1 MTHREAESP
10 REDPS
15 SGEQASKADPHTHP
29 SVWGPRLE
37 RLIQRQTE
45 LYEQLLEMTS
55 SQAELI
61 DRDDGGEALIELLR
75 ARQGYVDEV
84 AQHNELIE
92 PFVGKWDELSAALD
106 EATRASLTEKLGRLM
121 ELIDRM
127 VKRDDEGREAIASR
141 RETLSGELNN
151 ISRNKTAVS
160 TYARSGVTNPPR
172 YQDRRA

>member
-1 MTHREAESP
+1 L
-10 REDPS
+10 DPS
-15 SGEQASKADPHTHP
+15 SKADPHADP

-37 RLIQRQTE
+37 RLIARQTE
-45 LYEQLLEMTS
+45 LYEQLLEMTE
-55 SQAELI
+55 SQRDLI
-61 DRDDGGEALIELLR
+61 DGDDEGEALVELLR

-84 AQHNELIE
+84 AQHNELLE
-92 PFVGKWDELSAALD
+92 PFVSRWEELSASLD
-106 EATRASLTEKLGRLM
+106 EATRASLTEKLSQLM

-127 VKRDDEGREAIASR
+127 VKRDEAGREAIEAR
-141 RETLSGELNN
+141 REALSGELNT